1 MKKEFE
7 KNYKGVFYQPG
18 NEPVFCYRTGLTV
31 YEETFKQGA
40 LMASGWNTAGYPLN
54 VLSNCNTRINTDRFN
69 EPQSFNLVIDGE
81 YCDMGL
87 EFVSFESEDEDVKTH
102 SVITLR
108 CETKKITVKVHTL
121 LDGSPV
127 FSRWLE
133 IINGSDKSAAVS
145 ELSVMS
151 GGIEIIDRNRVTYG
165 RDIDEYYSLGY
176 MDCASWGHEGDFSW
190 HTLTPD
196 EHSFSGRFNRE
207 RYRHPM
213 FMLKNNLLGTMMI
226 GQMGWSA
233 GYKFSF
239 DYNAYPDQGDTCLSF
254 KMAVDSYK
262 PLTVI
267 DADSVYKSPVVYIGM
282 VSGDH
287 DDAVN
292 AMHEHL
298 RNTVFKSTEKV
309 TNACL
314 VGAGMGAEHDMNV
327 DTTKQF
333 IDQMVRA
340 GAEIFIIDAGWYCPP
355 TKEMEWH
362 PYAGDWFYNKDRYP
376 NGLKEIRDYCRE
388 KGIKFALWLEVE
400 RMGHFSNAFKE
411 HPEWFPTNIRGGKQ
425 NGYIDLSI
433 PEALEWAEEEA
444 SRVIREYELDLFRVD
459 YNVGACELFHVG
471 ETDSRRECRSI
482 KQVEGF
488 YKLYNNLKKKFPDV
502 VFENCAGGGGR
513 TDVGMVSNF
522 NHTWVSDWQVPPRS
536 VLITNGMTMA
546 LPPER
551 VDRLVAGMGCH
562 TYASLDLHMRNAMFG
577 HISLNVFGPRDAE
590 MNPQVFEFIRHS
602 TDLYKSFIRPILPK
616 SMIYHHTPDTKEAIK
631 NGLAVIELVSDDMTK
646 GVLGVFTLA
655 CNAGNPVTVH
665 PKGLDAGKNYRVYFD
680 NTRTSALVSG
690 YELMNSGIRIA
701 IPSSLSSEL
710 ITFEAE

>member
-7 KNYKGVFYQPG
+7 KNYINVFYQPG
-18 NEPVFCYRTGLTV
+18 DEPVFCYRTGLTV

-54 VLSNCNTRINTDRFN
+54 VLSNCNSRIDTDRFD

-87 EFVSFESEDEDVKTH
+87 TFVSFETEKEDGNTH
-102 SVITLR
+102 AIVTLR
-108 CETKKITVKVHTL
+108 CEFKKITVKVHTL

-133 IINGSDKSAAVS
+133 VINNSDASAAIS

-151 GGIEIIDRNRVTYG
+151 GGIEIIDRNRVTYAKNPE
-165 RDIDEYYSLGY
+165 EYYSLGY
-176 MDCASWGHEGDFSW
+176 MDGANWGHEGDFSW
-190 HTLTPD
+190 HPLTAD
-196 EHSFSGRFNRE
+196 EHSFSGRFTRE

-213 FMLKNNLLGTMMI
+213 FMLKNNLLGTILI
-226 GQMGWSA
+226 GQLGWSG

-239 DYNAYPDQGDTCLSF
+239 DYNTYPDQADTRLSF

-262 PLTVI
+262 PLKVV
-267 DADSVYKSPVVYIGM
+267 DAGEVYTSPVVYIGM

-292 AMHEHL
+292 GMNAHL
-298 RNTVFKSTEKV
+298 RNTVFKATEKV

-314 VGAGMGAEHDMNV
+314 VGSGMGAEHDMNV

-355 TKEMEWH
+355 AKEMEWG
-362 PYAGDWFYNKDRYP
+362 PRTGDWYYDKDRYP
-376 NGLKEIRDYCRE
+376 NGLKEISDYCHE
-388 KGIKFALWLEVE
+388 KGIKFALWCEVE
-400 RMGHFSNAFKE
+400 RMGHYTNAYKE
-411 HPEWFPTNIRGGKQ
+411 HPEWFTTNIKGELQ
-425 NGYIDLSI
+425 DGYLDLSI
-433 PEALEWAEEEA
+433 PEALEWAEAEA
-444 SRVIREYELDLFRVD
+444 ARVITEYNLDLYRVD
-459 YNVGACELFHVG
+459 YNTGAHALFHVN
-471 ETDSRRECRSI
+471 ETAGRRECKSV
-482 KQVEGF
+482 KQVENF
-488 YKLYNNLKKKFPDV
+488 FKLYNNLKKRFPDV

-513 TDVGMVSNF
+513 TDIGMVSNF
-522 NHTWVSDWQVPPRS
+522 NHTWVTDWQVPPRS
-536 VLITNGMTMA
+536 VLITNGFTMA

-602 TDLYKSFIRPILPK
+602 TDLYKNFIRPIIPTSK
-616 SMIYHHTPDTKEAIK
+616 IYHHTPDCKEALRL
-631 NGLAVIELVSDDMTK
+631 GRAVLELASEDMTK
-646 GVLGVFTLA
+646 GILGVFTL
-655 CNAGNPVTVH
+655 CCHVEEPITVY
-665 PKGLDAGKNYRVYFD
+665 PKGLDVSKNYRVFFD
-680 NTRTSALVSG
+680 NTRTSAIVSG
-690 YELMNSGIRIA
+690 YELMNSGIRIS